1 MSVQAPVAPAKVTV
15 TTLTR
20 MREAQDRITM
30 LSCYDASFA
39 ALLDGCGVDMLLV
52 GDSLG
57 MVVQGHDSTLPVSM
71 DDAVYHTRC
80 VARGAKRAMVVGDL
94 PFASYQVSPQQ
105 AYENAARLM
114 AAGAH
119 MVKLEG
125 GAVMADTVA
134 FVVNRGIPM
143 CGHIG
148 LTPQSVHQL
157 GGFRVQGKTDEAAR
171 RLIEEAKL
179 LEQAG
184 AAALVVECVPT
195 QVGKD
200 LTAALRIP
208 TIGIGG
214 GPQCSGQ
221 ILILHDMLDV
231 YPGKKARFVKNFMAG
246 AGSIQQAVQN
256 YVAEVKAG
264 TFPGP
269 EHCF

>member
-1 MSVQAPVAPAKVTV
+1 MSVHAPVAPAKVTV

-195 QVGKD
+195 QVGKEI
-200 LTAALRIP
+200 TAALRIP

>member
-1 MSVQAPVAPAKVTV
+1 MSVHAPAAAARVTL
-15 TTLTR
+15 TTLQK
-20 MREAQDRITM
+20 MRQGADRITM

-39 ALLDGCGVDMLLV
+39 ALLDGCGVDLLLV

-57 MVVQGHDSTLPVSM
+57 MVVQGYDSTLPVSM
-71 DDAVYHTRC
+71 EDAVYHTRC
-80 VARGAKRAMVVGDL
+80 VARGAQRAMVVGDL
-94 PFASYQVSPQQ
+94 PFGSYQVSPQQ

-125 GAVMADTVA
+125 GAVMVETVE
-134 FVVNRGIPM
+134 FIVRRGIPL

-148 LTPQSVHQL
+148 LTPQSVHQF
-157 GGFRVQGKTDEAAR
+157 GGFRVQGKTEDAAR
-171 RLIEEAKL
+171 RLLEEAKR

-200 LTAALRIP
+200 LSAALAIP
-208 TIGIGG
+208 TLGIGA
-214 GPQCSGQ
+214 GPHCSGQ

-256 YVAEVKAG
+256 FVAEVKAG
-264 TFPGP
+264 AFPGP

>member
-1 MSVQAPVAPAKVTV
+1 MSVHAPAAAARVTL
-15 TTLTR
+15 TTLQK
-20 MREAQDRITM
+20 MRQGADRITM

-39 ALLDGCGVDMLLV
+39 ALLDGCGVDLLLV

-57 MVVQGHDSTLPVSM
+57 MVVQGYDSTLPVSM
-71 DDAVYHTRC
+71 EDAVYHTRC
-80 VARGAKRAMVVGDL
+80 VARGAQRAMVVGDL
-94 PFASYQVSPQQ
+94 PFGSYQVSPQQ

-125 GAVMADTVA
+125 GAVMVETVE
-134 FVVNRGIPM
+134 FIVRRGIPL

-157 GGFRVQGKTDEAAR
+157 GGFRVQGKTEDAAR
-171 RLIEEAKL
+171 RLLEEAKR

-200 LTAALRIP
+200 LSAALAIP
-208 TIGIGG
+208 TLGIGA
-214 GPQCSGQ
+214 GPHCSGQ

-256 YVAEVKAG
+256 FVAEVKAG
-264 TFPGP
+264 AFPGP